1 MVFLL
6 AVGASFANAVAT
18 ICQRLGVEDAPANN
32 GPSVSMVRHMVQRRV
47 WIFGFVVMI
56 LGFVAQASA
65 LHRGT
70 LNVVQPILVS
80 ELVMIVLIL
89 RFWFSAPM
97 TSRDALAAVL
107 TSVGL
112 AIFLLAA
119 SPTDGPKAPSGKE
132 WFGVAVVVAIA
143 VGVFVAIG
151 RRGPAW
157 WRALFLGAGASTGF
171 ALTAALTK
179 SVSNALVI
187 GWGNLFSSWQLYAL
201 AVVGLSSFLLMQSA
215 LQVGPFTAS
224 QSTLILVNPFVSMGI
239 GFILYD
245 EKIRGGGG
253 YVTLEVVSLIAMVIG
268 ALGLS
273 NSALVANVHDEASSE
288 HMLAGRGRYAKW
300 RAHQVK

>member
-1 MVFLL
+1 VVFLL

-18 ICQRLGVEDAPANN
+18 ICQRLGVEDAPAGN
-32 GPSVSMVRHMVQRRV
+32 GPSVSMIRHMVQRRV
-47 WIFGFVVMI
+47 WIFGFFVMI

-65 LHRGT
+65 LHKGT
-70 LNVVQPILVS
+70 LNLVQPILVS

-97 TSRDALAAVL
+97 TSRDAFAAVL

-112 AIFLLAA
+112 AVFLLAA
-119 SPTDGPKAPSGKE
+119 SPTDGPTPPSGKE
-132 WFGVAVVVAIA
+132 WFGVVVVVAIVVA
-143 VGVFVAIG
+143 VFVAMG
-151 RRGPAW
+151 RRGPPW

-179 SVSNALVI
+179 SVSNALVV
-187 GWGNLFSSWQLYAL
+187 GWGTLFSSWQLYGL

-245 EKIRGGGG
+245 EKIRGGG
-253 YVTLEVVSLIAMVIG
+253 YVVLEVVSLIVMVIG

-273 NSALVANVHDEASSE
+273 NSALVANVNDEASTE

-300 RAHQVK
+300 RAQQAK